1 MAEKTTVKK
10 SRSKAKAK
18 AKARVLFA
26 SPEVMPFCG
35 TGGLGEVAGSLPREV
50 NRLKDSGIECRVI
63 APLYSSTK
71 EEYRKAMKFLGHI
84 EIPVAWRSQYMGIFE
99 LEKDG
104 VVYYFVDNEYY
115 FKRDS
120 LYGFG
125 DDCER
130 FSFFS
135 RAVIESAKVT
145 GFEPDIIHA
154 NDWQT
159 ALAVVF
165 AKTIY
170 PEKGIK
176 TVFTVHNVEYQGRF
190 GTDVLG
196 DCIGLDKK
204 DNHYLMKDGDVNLM
218 KGAIECSDK
227 FTTVSPTY
235 AKELTYPVSAFGL
248 DGVIRDNQY
257 KMLGILNG
265 IDTVAY
271 DPGNDPAIEAPYSA
285 GKLQGKKKCKR
296 ALQKSLGLPESDAPI
311 IAMISRL
318 VAPKGVDII
327 KEMMDDLLYNNDAQ
341 FVMLGTGDAEYED
354 YFRQLQER
362 HPDQARSLIEF
373 NTATSHRIY
382 AGSDIFIMPSRS
394 EACGL
399 SQMISC
405 RYGTV
410 PIVRLT
416 GGLADSIHE
425 WDGAEGNGFT
435 FYDFNGTELAFAV
448 GRALDLYGHRNKWRA
463 LVKHILDEDF
473 SWAKAAE
480 VYHRMYAEL

>member
-1 MAEKTTVKK
+1 MAKTK
-10 SRSKAKAK
+10 
-18 AKARVLFA
+18 VLFA
-26 SPEVMPFCG
+26 SPEVMPFGG

-50 NRLKDSGIECRVI
+50 NRLKGSKVECRVI
-63 APLYSSTK
+63 MPLYGSVK
-71 EEYRKAMKFLGHI
+71 EEFRREMKFLGHK

-99 LEKDG
+99 LKKDG

-135 RAVIESAKVT
+135 RAVIESADVT

-159 ALAVVF
+159 ALSVVF
-165 AKTIY
+165 AKAVY
-170 PEKGIK
+170 PDKKLK
-176 TVFTVHNVEYQGRF
+176 TVFTIHNVEYQGRY
-190 GTDVLG
+190 GTDALS

-218 KGAIECSDK
+218 KGAIECSSK

-248 DGVIRDNQY
+248 DAVIRDNQY
-257 KMLGILNG
+257 KMFGILNG

-271 DPGNDPAIEAPYSA
+271 DPTKDPAIKAAYSSE
-285 GKLQGKKKCKR
+285 KLQGKKKCKR
-296 ALQKSLGLPESDAPI
+296 DLQNSLGLPESDAPLI
-311 IAMISRL
+311 TMITRL
-318 VAPKGVDII
+318 VAPKGVDIVAAMLD
-327 KEMMDDLLYNNDAQ
+327 ELLYNNDVQ
-341 FVMLGTGDAEYED
+341 FVMLGTGDAKYED
-354 YFRQLQER
+354 YFRQLQGR
-362 HPDQARSLIEF
+362 HPDQVRSLIEF
-373 NTATSHRIY
+373 NTATAHRIY
-382 AGSDIFIMPSRS
+382 AGGDMFIMPSRS

-399 SQMISC
+399 AQMIAC
-405 RYGTV
+405 RYGNV

-425 WDGAEGNGFT
+425 WNGSEGNGFT

-463 LVKHILDEDF
+463 LVRHILDEDF
-473 SWAKAAE
+473 SWAKAA
-480 VYHRMYAEL
+480 VIYHRMYTEL

>member
-1 MAEKTTVKK
+1 MTK
-10 SRSKAKAK
+10 SKAKTK
-18 AKARVLFA
+18 VLFA
-26 SPEVMPFCG
+26 SPEVMPFGG

-50 NRLKDSGIECRVI
+50 NRLKGSQVECRVI
-63 APLYSSTK
+63 MPLYASVK
-71 EEYRKAMKFLGHI
+71 EEYRREMKFLGHV

-99 LEKDG
+99 LKRDG

-115 FKRDS
+115 FRRDS

-130 FSFFS
+130 FTFFS
-135 RAVIESAKVT
+135 RAVVESSAVT

-165 AKTIY
+165 AKTVY
-170 PEKGIK
+170 GDRNIK
-176 TVFTVHNVEYQGRF
+176 TVFTVHNVEYQGRY

-196 DCIGLDKK
+196 DCIGLDEG
-204 DNHYLMKDGDVNLM
+204 DIHYLMKDGDVNLM
-218 KGAIECSDK
+218 KGAIECCTR

-257 KMLGILNG
+257 KMFGILNG

-271 DPGNDPAIEAPYSA
+271 DPENDPAIEAPFSA
-285 GKLQGKKKCKR
+285 EKLQGKKKCKR
-296 ALQKSLGLPESDAPI
+296 ALQSSLGLPESDAPLVT
-311 IAMISRL
+311 MISRL

-327 KEMMDDLLYNNDAQ
+327 AEIMDGLLDSEDMQ
-341 FVMLGTGDAEYED
+341 FVMLGTGDEEYEN
-354 YFRQLQER
+354 YFRGLQDR
-362 HPDQARSLIEF
+362 HPDRVRSLIEF
-373 NTATSHRIY
+373 NTATAHRIY
-382 AGSDIFIMPSRS
+382 AGGDIFLMPSRS

-399 SQMISC
+399 AQMIAC
-405 RYGTV
+405 RYGNA

-416 GGLADSIHE
+416 GGLADSIRE
-425 WDGAEGNGFT
+425 WNGTEGNGFT
-435 FYDFNGTELAFAV
+435 FYDFNGSELAFAV
-448 GRALDLYGHRNKWRA
+448 RRAVDL
-463 LVKHILDEDF
+463 
-473 SWAKAAE
+473 
-480 VYHRMYAEL
+480 

>member
-1 MAEKTTVKK
+1 MAKTK
-10 SRSKAKAK
+10 
-18 AKARVLFA
+18 VLFA
-26 SPEVMPFCG
+26 SPEVMPFGG

-50 NRLKDSGIECRVI
+50 NRLRGSKVECRVI
-63 APLYSSTK
+63 MPLYGSVK
-71 EEYRKAMKFLGHI
+71 EEFRREMKFLGHK

-99 LEKDG
+99 LKKDG

-135 RAVIESAKVT
+135 RAVIESADIT
-145 GFEPDIIHA
+145 GFVPDIIHA

-159 ALAVVF
+159 ALSVVF
-165 AKTIY
+165 AKAVY
-170 PEKGIK
+170 QDKKLK
-176 TVFTVHNVEYQGRF
+176 TVFTIHNVEYQGRY
-190 GTDVLG
+190 GTDALS
-196 DCIGLDKK
+196 DCIGLDRK

-218 KGAIECSDK
+218 KGAIECSSK

-248 DGVIRDNQY
+248 DAVIRDNQY
-257 KMLGILNG
+257 KMFGILNG

-271 DPGNDPAIEAPYSA
+271 DPTKDPAIKAAYSSE
-285 GKLQGKKKCKR
+285 KLQGKKKCKR
-296 ALQKSLGLPESDAPI
+296 DLQNSLGLPESDAPLI
-311 IAMISRL
+311 TMITRL
-318 VAPKGVDII
+318 VAPKGVDIVAA
-327 KEMMDDLLYNNDAQ
+327 MLDDLLYNNDVQ
-341 FVMLGTGDAEYED
+341 FVMLGTGDAKYED
-354 YFRQLQER
+354 YFRQLQGR
-362 HPDQARSLIEF
+362 HPDQVRSLIEF
-373 NTATSHRIY
+373 NTATAHRIY
-382 AGSDIFIMPSRS
+382 AGGDMFIMPSRS

-399 SQMISC
+399 AQMIAC
-405 RYGTV
+405 RYGNV

-425 WDGAEGNGFT
+425 WNGSEGNGFT

-463 LVKHILDEDF
+463 LVRHILDEDF
-473 SWAKAAE
+473 SWAKAA
-480 VYHRMYAEL
+480 VIYHRMYTEL

>member
-1 MAEKTTVKK
+1 
-10 SRSKAKAK
+10 
-18 AKARVLFA
+18 
-26 SPEVMPFCG
+26 MPFGG

-50 NRLKDSGIECRVI
+50 NRLRGSKVECRVI
-63 APLYSSTK
+63 MPLYGSVK
-71 EEYRKAMKFLGHI
+71 EEFRREMKFLGHK

-99 LEKDG
+99 LKKDG

-135 RAVIESAKVT
+135 RAVIESADIT
-145 GFEPDIIHA
+145 GFVPDIIHA

-159 ALAVVF
+159 ALSVVF
-165 AKTIY
+165 AKAVY
-170 PEKGIK
+170 QDKKLK
-176 TVFTVHNVEYQGRF
+176 TVFTIHNVEYQGRY
-190 GTDVLG
+190 GTDALS
-196 DCIGLDKK
+196 DCIGLDRK

-218 KGAIECSDK
+218 KGAIECSSK

-248 DGVIRDNQY
+248 DAVIRDNQY
-257 KMLGILNG
+257 KMFGILNG

-271 DPGNDPAIEAPYSA
+271 DPTKDPAIKAAYSSE
-285 GKLQGKKKCKR
+285 KLQGKKKCKR
-296 ALQKSLGLPESDAPI
+296 DLQNSLGLPESDAPLI
-311 IAMISRL
+311 TMITRL
-318 VAPKGVDII
+318 VAPKGVDIVAA
-327 KEMMDDLLYNNDAQ
+327 MLDDLLYNNDVQ
-341 FVMLGTGDAEYED
+341 FVMLGTGDAKYED
-354 YFRQLQER
+354 YFRQLQGR
-362 HPDQARSLIEF
+362 HPDQVRSLIEF
-373 NTATSHRIY
+373 NTATAHRIY
-382 AGSDIFIMPSRS
+382 AGGDMFIMPSRS

-399 SQMISC
+399 AQMIAC
-405 RYGTV
+405 RYGNV

-425 WDGAEGNGFT
+425 WNGSEGNGFT

-463 LVKHILDEDF
+463 LVRHILDEDF
-473 SWAKAAE
+473 SWAKAA
-480 VYHRMYAEL
+480 VIYHRMYTEL

>member
-1 MAEKTTVKK
+1 
-10 SRSKAKAK
+10 
-18 AKARVLFA
+18 
-26 SPEVMPFCG
+26 MPFGG

-50 NRLKDSGIECRVI
+50 NRLKGSKVECRVI
-63 APLYSSTK
+63 MPLYGSVK
-71 EEYRKAMKFLGHI
+71 EEFRREMKFLGHK

-99 LEKDG
+99 LKKDG

-135 RAVIESAKVT
+135 RAVIESADIT
-145 GFEPDIIHA
+145 GFVPDIIHA

-159 ALAVVF
+159 ALSVVF
-165 AKTIY
+165 AKAVY
-170 PEKGIK
+170 QDKKLK
-176 TVFTVHNVEYQGRF
+176 TVFTIHNVEYQGRY
-190 GTDVLG
+190 GTDALS
-196 DCIGLDKK
+196 DCIGLDRK

-218 KGAIECSDK
+218 KGAIECSSK

-248 DGVIRDNQY
+248 DAVIRDNQY
-257 KMLGILNG
+257 KMFGILNG

-271 DPGNDPAIEAPYSA
+271 DPTKDPAIKAAYSSE
-285 GKLQGKKKCKR
+285 KLQGKKKCKR
-296 ALQKSLGLPESDAPI
+296 DLQNSLGLPESDAPLI
-311 IAMISRL
+311 TMITRL
-318 VAPKGVDII
+318 VAPKGVDIVAA
-327 KEMMDDLLYNNDAQ
+327 MLDDLLYNNDVQ
-341 FVMLGTGDAEYED
+341 FVMLGTGDAKYED
-354 YFRQLQER
+354 YFRQLQGR
-362 HPDQARSLIEF
+362 HPDQVRSLIEF
-373 NTATSHRIY
+373 NTATAHRIY
-382 AGSDIFIMPSRS
+382 AGGDMFIMPSRS

-399 SQMISC
+399 AQMIAC
-405 RYGTV
+405 RYGNV

-425 WDGAEGNGFT
+425 WNGSEGNGFT

-463 LVKHILDEDF
+463 LVRHILDEDF
-473 SWAKAAE
+473 SWAKAA
-480 VYHRMYAEL
+480 VIYHRMYTEL